1 MRSRLLNHTPP
12 RKQIA
17 KKVDTRSRPMIKRE
31 LAVGAE
37 IVITSHTITG
47 TLLVAHHRVGLGR
60 DTTRGRGGGTRNTET
75 VSPSPPGLTPGGLIA
90 GVHRVI
96 VTLTAKGQS
105 THIVIGTTHI
115 AHTAL
120 KGLNATPGLI
130 LHIITGRDCTLTNLV
145 VRELKR
151 T

>member
-1 MRSRLLNHTPP
+1 MRSRLLSHTPP
-12 RKQIA
+12 RKQTTR
-17 KKVDTRSRPMIKRE
+17 KVDTRSRLTIERE

-37 IVITSHTITG
+37 IVTTSHTITD
-47 TLLVAHHRVGLGR
+47 TLLVAHHRVSLGR
-60 DTTRGRGGGTRNTET
+60 GTTRGRGGSTRNTET
-75 VSPSPPGLTPGGLIA
+75 VSPSPPGPTPGGLAA
-90 GVHRVI
+90 GVHMVI

-120 KGLNATPGLI
+120 KRLNATPGLI
-130 LHIITGRDCTLTNLV
+130 LHIITGRDCTLMNLV